1 MKKMKKLILTL
12 SLIFGL
18 QSCSQ
23 KSNLNKEE
31 IIAEFTKNTSNP
43 SIYNTHPQYRLEQY
57 SSNCRWE
64 IRLNDMLL
72 FLGEMSHTKK
82 GSISNNSFW
91 LNPYI
96 LHSGKQIIT
105 IKIYPVEGQKTLGE
119 FATFRLIG
127 LNFYPDKAKDNTN
140 YQRLLSWNL
149 PDKDVKDL
157 PFLVIKKEFEAVVP
171 YTNVGWEK
179 SKDLTEIKDLDKM
192 VIEKMKDLEEVMK
205 DQDGIGHL
213 NLTKKFLQEKY
224 TCSYSNSKEIETDCN
239 ELVSNFN
246 ADMKD
251 IEGIEWYPYVNY
263 ELVFFGNGR
272 VVSLKRRGES
282 LNFYGPAYKGKWKD
296 DKSDAEI
303 WLDKFYHIPE
313 GSDELE
319 IIR

>member
-1 MKKMKKLILTL
+1 
-12 SLIFGL
+12 
-18 QSCSQ
+18 
-23 KSNLNKEE
+23 
-31 IIAEFTKNTSNP
+31 
-43 SIYNTHPQYRLEQY
+43 
-57 SSNCRWE
+57 
-64 IRLNDMLL
+64 
-72 FLGEMSHTKK
+72 
-82 GSISNNSFW
+82 
-91 LNPYI
+91 
-96 LHSGKQIIT
+96 
-105 IKIYPVEGQKTLGE
+105 
-119 FATFRLIG
+119 
-127 LNFYPDKAKDNTN
+127 
-140 YQRLLSWNL
+140 
-149 PDKDVKDL
+149 L

-192 VIEKMKDLEEVMK
+192 VIEKMKDLEKIMK
-205 DQDGIGHL
+205 DQNGIGHL

-251 IEGIEWYPYVNY
+251 IEGIEWYPYVNF

-272 VVSLKRRGES
+272 IVSLRRRGES

>member
-1 MKKMKKLILTL
+1 MKKLILIL
-12 SLIFGL
+12 SLVFSL

-23 KSNLNKEE
+23 PNLNKEE
-31 IIAEFTKNTSNP
+31 MIAEFTKNTPNP

-72 FLGEMSHTKK
+72 FLGEMSHTKS

-91 LNPYI
+91 LNYYI

-127 LNFYPDKAKDNTN
+127 LDLYPDKTKDKTN
-140 YQRLLSWNL
+140 YQRLLSWEL

-157 PFLVIKKEFEAVVP
+157 PFLIIKKEFEAVVP

-192 VIEKMKDLEEVMK
+192 VIEKMKDLEEIMK
-205 DQDGIGHL
+205 EENGIAHL
-213 NLTKKFLQEKY
+213 NLAKNSLQEKY
-224 TCSYSNSKEIETDCN
+224 ICSYSNSKEIAEDCN
-239 ELVSNFN
+239 DLVSMFTGNN
-246 ADMKD
+246 EV
-251 IEGIEWYPYVNY
+251 EGIEWVPYTNY
-263 ELVFFGNGR
+263 ELVFYGNGR
-272 VVSLKRRGES
+272 VVSLRRRGDVF
-282 LNFYGPAYKGKWKD
+282 NFYGPAYKGKWKD
-296 DKSDAEI
+296 DKSYTEQCFS
-303 WLDKFYHIPE
+303 KFFHIPE
-313 GSDELE
+313 GSDKLE

>member
-1 MKKMKKLILTL
+1 MKTFFLTL
-12 SLIFGL
+12 SLAFCL

-23 KSNLNKEE
+23 KPNLNKEE
-31 IIAEFTKNTSNP
+31 MIAEFTKNTPNP

-64 IRLNDMLL
+64 IRLNDMPL
-72 FLGEMSHTKK
+72 FLGEMSHTKN

-105 IKIYPVEGQKTLGE
+105 IRIYPVEGQKTLGE

-127 LNFYPDKAKDNTN
+127 LDFYPDKTKDEKN
-140 YQRLLSWNL
+140 YQRLLSWEL

-192 VIEKMKDLEEVMK
+192 VIEKMKDLEEIMK
-205 DQDGIGHL
+205 DQNGIGHL

-224 TCSYSNSKEIETDCN
+224 TCSYSTTKEIETDCN
-239 ELVSNFN
+239 DLVSHFN
-246 ADMKD
+246 ADMND
-251 IEGIEWYPYVNY
+251 IESIEWVPFTNY
-263 ELVFFGNGR
+263 ELVFYGNGR
-272 VVSLKRRGES
+272 VVSLRRRGDVF
-282 LNFYGPAYKGKWKD
+282 NFYGPAYRGKWKD
-296 DKSDAEI
+296 DKSYTEQCF
-303 WLDKFYHIPE
+303 DKFYHIPE

>member
-1 MKKMKKLILTL
+1 MKKLILTL
-12 SLIFGL
+12 SLVFCL
-18 QSCSQ
+18 QCCSQ
-23 KSNLNKEE
+23 KPILNKEE
-31 IIAEFTKNTSNP
+31 IIAEFTKHTPNS

-64 IRLNDMLL
+64 IRLNDMPLL
-72 FLGEMSHTKK
+72 LGEMSHTKN

-127 LNFYPDKAKDNTN
+127 LDFYPDKAKDKTN
-140 YQRLLSWNL
+140 YQRLLSWEL
-149 PDKDVKDL
+149 PDKDIKDL

-171 YTNVGWEK
+171 YKNVGWEK

-192 VIEKMKDLEEVMK
+192 VIEKMKDLEEISK
-205 DQDGIGHL
+205 EQNGIAHL
-213 NLTKKFLQEKY
+213 NLAKKSLQEKY

-239 ELVSNFN
+239 KLISNFN
-246 ADMKD
+246 ADMND
-251 IEGIEWYPYVNY
+251 IEAIEWVPYTNY
-263 ELVFFGNGR
+263 ELVLYGNGR
-272 VVSLKRRGES
+272 VVSLRRRGDVF
-282 LNFYGPAYKGKWKD
+282 NFYGPAFKGKWKD
-296 DKSDAEI
+296 DKSYTEQC
-303 WLDKFYHIPE
+303 LDIFFHIPE